1 MFDFPVDI
9 IYTWVNGNDQEW
21 LLKKNNLLKKYDDF
35 HNTDEVSGKH
45 RFFDRNELKYSL
57 RSVGK
62 FCPWVRNIYLVT
74 DNQVPDW
81 INLDNKQLKLIDH
94 KDIFLDDVHLPTF
107 NSNAIE
113 MNLHHIK
120 DLSTNFISFN
130 DDCFIGRPT
139 EKKDFFHASE
149 KPKIFTGKLK
159 QKSDPSRLINPE
171 FLKKNNPH
179 QYAILNSRRLIYE
192 KFNIIINQD
201 LRHSVKALN
210 KKIMVDLEKEFPD
223 AFNKTLSNQFRDN
236 TDTWIMSLHAFYSI
250 AKGFN
255 IPYYMPPIRRD
266 MLRYKL
272 NFIRKN
278 RDYVYVPLNLDTNRF
293 KSKLSAIKK
302 YSPLTFCINDGP
314 NANKSIDMFL
324 NDFFN
329 ELYPEKSQYEK

>member
-1 MFDFPVDI
+1 
-9 IYTWVNGNDQEW
+9 
-21 LLKKNNLLKKYDDF
+21 
-35 HNTDEVSGKH
+35 
-45 RFFDRNELKYSL
+45 
-57 RSVGK
+57 
-62 FCPWVRNIYLVT
+62 
-74 DNQVPDW
+74 
-81 INLDNKQLKLIDH
+81 DH

-159 QKSDPSRLINPE
+159 QKSDSSRLINPE

-210 KKIMVDLEKEFPD
+210 KKIMVNLEKEFPD

-278 RDYVYVPLNLDTNRF
+278 RDYVYVPLNLDTNRL

-314 NANKSIDMFL
+314 NANKSIDTFL

-329 ELYPEKSQYEK
+329 EFYPEKSQYEK